1 MRILGRLPALPT
13 LLALILALA
22 PVCVRAETPE
32 GIENPRAARSGW
44 VTDAAGVLSP
54 AAEAKI
60 DSIAADLQRRT
71 GHELALVT
79 VHETGE
85 QAPREFA
92 TALLNLWAIGR
103 KGHDDGALVLIA
115 TDMRRIEVETGYGA
129 EAVLTDGRVGRIL
142 DAFMVPKLR
151 EGDWDAAAVAG
162 TREFAGVLATW
173 ETEAATNE
181 RRRGSQ
187 RFWLLLI
194 AAGVTFL
201 MALGAALGFGLRF
214 WRRCPKCRRTMRVV
228 PEAEED
234 IFLAEAERF
243 EEGIGSVDHRVWRCD
258 ACAMTHIEHHKNW
271 GSRYYDCA
279 RCKRR
284 TLGLRWLT
292 LLAATYEHAGK
303 MEVTGVC
310 ESPGCGYRTSE
321 IKGIPRLQHTPSSP
335 GSFGSSSGSGRTGG
349 SSFGGG
355 RSGGGG
361 AGRSW

>member
-1 MRILGRLPALPT
+1 MRILGRLPVLPSI
-13 LLALILALA
+13 LALILALA
-22 PVCVRAETPE
+22 PVGAWAETPE
-32 GIENPRAARSGW
+32 AIENPRATRSGW
-44 VTDAAGVLSP
+44 VTDAAEVLSP
-54 AAEAKI
+54 TAEATI

-85 QAPREFA
+85 QSPREFA

-115 TDMRRIEVETGYGA
+115 ADVRRIEVETGYGA

-142 DAFMVPKLR
+142 DSFVVPKLR

-162 TREFAGVLATW
+162 ARELASVLATW
-173 ETEAATNE
+173 ETEAAATE
-181 RRRGSQ
+181 RRRGIQ
-187 RFWLLLI
+187 RQWTLFI
-194 AAGVTFL
+194 AVGTAILT
-201 MALGAALGFGLRF
+201 ALGALFGFGLRYR
-214 WRRCPKCRRTMRVV
+214 RRCPKCRRSMRVV
-228 PEAEED
+228 PEAEESV
-234 IFLAEAERF
+234 FLAEAERF

-258 ACAMTHIEHHKNW
+258 ACAITHIEHHRNW
-271 GSRYYDCA
+271 GSAYHDCA

-284 TLGLRWLT
+284 TLGLRSLT
-292 LLAATYEHAGK
+292 LLAATYEHEGK
-303 MEVTGVC
+303 KEVTGIC

-321 IKGIPRLQHTPSSP
+321 IRAIPQLQRTTSSG
-335 GSFGSSSGSGRTGG
+335 GSFGGSSGSGRSGG